1 MGRPSNRVAH
11 FLLRKRGFRCT
22 ALNSNFFAKGLYTM
36 ETGSFS
42 MAVIGLLFAAWLVA
56 ATVAIWWGLSLRR
69 QAQKTLRQTARLG
82 RLLETAPAIPV
93 IVRGDGKL
101 EAADRLFRQ
110 LGLQGPVTQ
119 MTDIVA
125 ALGQGKE
132 GECWRDLDTNVRE
145 TQRTGKK
152 FVLRLSLPG
161 SESRLMV
168 VGDVADAQIYPNG
181 AALLWFFDLSDTV
194 RDLERLEQEARTA
207 RSAFEALAGL
217 IEHAPIPMW
226 HRGPDLQLNFVNRAY
241 AAAVGSEDGDAVIEK
256 AVELIEPVAGETPM
270 SHAAKAHAA
279 GEPMERMVSSTIA
292 GERRQLR
299 VIDIPLGATGIA
311 GLAIDVQEL
320 VDARL
325 DFRRLGD
332 SQRDLLDK
340 LSAAVAQFGSD
351 RTLQFSN
358 LPFRR
363 LFAFRDEW
371 VAARPE
377 FARVFDRL
385 RETGKI
391 PEVRDFPLWR
401 SERENWFLSA
411 APVEENWLTPDGAHL
426 RLLAQPTPEGGL
438 ILIFEDRTEE
448 VHLASARDTLLR
460 VRTATFDNLFEAIA
474 VFAAD
479 GRLSI
484 WNRRFSETWG
494 VEEEV
499 LAKHPRMD
507 EILNTLAGRL
517 KKAAQ
522 VSVLRELLQMTISN
536 REPRR
541 SRMDFS
547 DGRKFQLSTVPL
559 PDGNALLAML
569 DITDSA
575 QVEEALRDRNTAL
588 SEADAIKGR
597 FLANM
602 SYEFRTPLTSISG
615 FAELLAGGIA
625 GELSPQASEYVDAI
639 AKSAER
645 LSQQINTVLDFSQN
659 EAGALPIARKS
670 VDVSAML
677 HDIEQEL
684 RAKSVEK
691 GVEIALDIQGDLG
704 ALSGDRKR
712 LSQAVSHVLDNALM
726 HCDKGSRVL
735 LHGSGNRKNVLIAVS
750 DDGQGMDANEQA
762 RALNGS
768 GRSGSG
774 PGGSGQG
781 GLGLPF
787 AKSLVDLHGGTLKL
801 ESQKGQGT
809 TVTMLLPR
817 GNAA

>member
-1 MGRPSNRVAH
+1 
-11 FLLRKRGFRCT
+11 
-22 ALNSNFFAKGLYTM
+22 M
-36 ETGSFS
+36 ETGGLS

-56 ATVAIWWGLSLRR
+56 ATVAIWIGLSLRS
-69 QAQKTLRQTARLG
+69 QANKTLRQTGRLG

-101 EAADRLFRQ
+101 EAADRLYRQ
-110 LGLQGPVTQ
+110 LGLDGPVTQ

-125 ALGQGKE
+125 ALGQGKD
-132 GECWRDLDTNVRE
+132 GECWRDLDGLIRE

-152 FVLRLSLPG
+152 FVQRLSLPG
-161 SESRLMV
+161 SDSRLMV

-194 RDLERLEQEARTA
+194 RDLERLELEASAA
-207 RSAFEALAGL
+207 RAAFEALSGL

-226 HRGPDLQLNFVNRAY
+226 HRGTDLQLNFVNRAY
-241 AAAVGSEDGDAVIEK
+241 VAAVGGENGDAVVGK
-256 AVELIEPVAGETPM
+256 AIELIEPAGGETAM
-270 SHAAKAHAA
+270 SHAAKANEA
-279 GEPMERMVSSTIA
+279 GAPMERMVSSTIA

-299 VIDIPLGATGIA
+299 VIDIPLGNTGIA
-311 GLAIDVQEL
+311 GLAIDMQEL

-340 LSAAVAQFGSD
+340 LSASVAQFGPD

-363 LFAFRDEW
+363 LFAFRDDW

-377 FARVFDRL
+377 FARVLDRL
-385 RETGKI
+385 RETAKI

-411 APVEENWLTPDGAHL
+411 APVEENWLTPDGVHL

-484 WNRRFSETWG
+484 WNRRFAETWG
-494 VEEEV
+494 VEEIV

-507 EILNTLAGRL
+507 EILNSLAGKL

-522 VSVLRELLQMTISN
+522 VSVLRELLQMTIAN

-541 SRMDFS
+541 SKMDFA

-575 QVEEALRDRNTAL
+575 QVEEALRDRNSAL
-588 SEADAIKGR
+588 SEADSIKGR

-602 SYEFRTPLTSISG
+602 SYELRTPLTSISG
-615 FAELLAGGIA
+615 FAEMLGSGLA

-659 EAGALPIARKS
+659 EAGALPIVRKP
-670 VDVSAML
+670 VDVAAML
-677 HDIEQEL
+677 SAIEREL
-684 RAKSVEK
+684 HAKSVEK
-691 GVEIALDIQGDLG
+691 GVDIALDVQQDVGE
-704 ALSGDRKR
+704 LSGDLKR
-712 LSQAVSHVLDNALM
+712 LSQAISHILDNALM
-726 HCDKGSRVL
+726 HCDSGSRVL
-735 LHGSGNRKNVLIAVS
+735 LHGSGNRKNILIAVS
-750 DDGQGMDANEQA
+750 DDGPGMDAGEQT
-762 RALNGS
+762 RALNS
-768 GRSGSG
+768 VGRGANG
-774 PGGSGQG
+774 EG

-787 AKSLVDLHGGTLKL
+787 AKSLVESHGGSLKL

-809 TVTMLLPR
+809 TVSMLLPR
-817 GNAA
+817 AVGS

>member
-1 MGRPSNRVAH
+1 
-11 FLLRKRGFRCT
+11 
-22 ALNSNFFAKGLYTM
+22 M
-36 ETGSFS
+36 ETGGIS
-42 MAVIGLLFAAWLVA
+42 MAVIGLLLAGWLVA
-56 ATVAIWWGLSLRR
+56 ATVAIWTGLSLRS
-69 QAQKTLRQTARLG
+69 QATKTLRQTARLG

-101 EAADRLFRQ
+101 EAADRLYRQ
-110 LGLQGPVTQ
+110 LGLEGPVSH

-125 ALGQGKE
+125 ALGVGNE
-132 GECWRDLDTNVRE
+132 GACWRELDTHVRE

-152 FVLRLSLPG
+152 FVQRLTLQG
-161 SESRLMV
+161 SDSRLMV

-194 RDLERLEQEARTA
+194 RDLERLEQESADSRA
-207 RSAFEALAGL
+207 AFEALAGL

-241 AAAVGSEDGDAVIEK
+241 VDAVGAENGEAAVDRGI
-256 AVELIEPVAGETPM
+256 ELIEPVGGDTPM
-270 SHAAKAHAA
+270 SHAAKAQDSGA
-279 GEPMERMVSSTIA
+279 PLERMVSSTIA

-311 GLAIDVQEL
+311 GIAVDVQEL

-325 DFRRLGD
+325 DFRRLAD
-332 SQRDLLDK
+332 TQRDMLDK
-340 LSAAVAQFGSD
+340 LSAAVAQFGAD
-351 RTLQFSN
+351 RTLEFSN

-377 FARVFDRL
+377 FVRVLDRL
-385 RETGKI
+385 RENGKI
-391 PEVRDFPLWR
+391 PEVRDFPMWR

-426 RLLAQPTPEGGL
+426 RLLAQPTPDGGL

-479 GRLSI
+479 GKLSI
-484 WNRRFSETWG
+484 WNRRFGETWG

-499 LAKHPRMD
+499 LARHPRMD
-507 EILNTLAGRL
+507 EILNALASKL

-522 VSVLRELLQMTISN
+522 ITVLRELLQMTISN

-541 SRMDFS
+541 SRMEFA

-569 DITDSA
+569 DVTDSA
-575 QVEEALRDRNTAL
+575 QVEEALRERNTAL

-597 FLANM
+597 FLNNM

-615 FAELLAGGIA
+615 FAELLGSGLA

-639 AKSAER
+639 AKSADR
-645 LSQQINTVLDFSQN
+645 LSQQINTVLDFSQS
-659 EAGALPIARKS
+659 EAGALPILRKP
-670 VDVSAML
+670 VDIAAMMAEIEIGASAKAQENG
-677 HDIEQEL
+677 IEIV
-684 RAKSVEK
+684 RDVKADV
-691 GVEIALDIQGDLG
+691 GVLAGDV
-704 ALSGDRKR
+704 RR
-712 LSQAVSHVLDNALM
+712 LSQAIGHILDNALS
-726 HCDKGSRVL
+726 HCDSGTRVL
-735 LHGSGNRKNVLIAVS
+735 LHASGNSKQVLIAIS
-750 DDGQGMDANEQA
+750 DNGPGMNAGEQA

-768 GRSGSG
+768 ARSGSG
-774 PGGSGQG
+774 EG

-787 AKSLVDLHGGTLKL
+787 AKNLVESHGGTLKL

-809 TVTMLLPR
+809 TVSLLLPR
-817 GNAA
+817 EGSE

>member
-1 MGRPSNRVAH
+1 MQ
-11 FLLRKRGFRCT
+11 
-22 ALNSNFFAKGLYTM
+22 
-36 ETGSFS
+36 TGGIS
-42 MAVIGLLFAAWLVA
+42 MAVIGLLFAGWLVA
-56 ATVAIWWGLSLRR
+56 ATVAIWTGLTLRS
-69 QAQKTLRQTARLG
+69 QAKKSLRQTARLG

-101 EAADRLFRQ
+101 EAADRLYRQ
-110 LGLQGPVTQ
+110 LGLDGAVSQ
-119 MTDIVA
+119 MTDIVG

-132 GECWRDLDTNVRE
+132 GECWRTLDANVRE

-152 FVLRLSLPG
+152 FLQRLSLPG
-161 SESRLMV
+161 SDSRLMV

-194 RDLERLEQEARTA
+194 RDLERLEHEATSARTA
-207 RSAFEALAGL
+207 FQALAGL

-241 AAAVGSEDGDAVIEK
+241 VAAVGGEDGETVVGK
-256 AVELIEPVAGETPM
+256 AIELIEPVGGETPM
-270 SHAAKAHAA
+270 SQAAKAQDS
-279 GEPMERMVSSTIA
+279 GEVLERMVSSTIA

-311 GLAIDVQEL
+311 GLAVDVQEL

-325 DFRRLGD
+325 DFRRLND

-340 LSAAVAQFGSD
+340 LSAAVAQFGPD

-377 FARVFDRL
+377 FARVLDRL

-494 VEEEV
+494 VEEDV

-507 EILNTLAGRL
+507 EILNTLASKL

-522 VSVLRELLQMTISN
+522 VSVLRELLQMTIAN

-541 SRMDFS
+541 SKMDFS

-575 QVEEALRDRNTAL
+575 QVEEALRDRNNAL

-602 SYEFRTPLTSISG
+602 SYELRTPLTSISG
-615 FAELLAGGIA
+615 FAEMLGSGIA
-625 GELSPQASEYVDAI
+625 GELPPQASEYVDAI

-659 EAGALPIARKS
+659 EAGALPIVHKP
-670 VDVSAML
+670 VDVRAML
-677 HDIEQEL
+677 TAVEQEL
-684 RAKSVEK
+684 REKSLEK
-691 GVEIALDIQGDLG
+691 GVQIELDIHEDVGE
-704 ALSGDRKR
+704 LSGDLKR
-712 LSQAVSHVLDNALM
+712 LSQAISHILDNALM
-726 HCDKGSRVL
+726 HCESGCRVL
-735 LHGSGNRKNVLIAVS
+735 LHGSGNRKTVLIAVA
-750 DDGQGMDANEQA
+750 DDGPGMDAGEQTL
-762 RALNGS
+762 ALNS
-768 GRSGSG
+768 NVK
-774 PGGSGQG
+774 GGNGDG

-787 AKSLVDLHGGTLKL
+787 AKSLVESHGGAFKL

-809 TVTMLLPR
+809 SISMMLPR
-817 GNAA
+817 GGEG

>member
-1 MGRPSNRVAH
+1 
-11 FLLRKRGFRCT
+11 
-22 ALNSNFFAKGLYTM
+22 M
-36 ETGSFS
+36 ETGGIS
-42 MAVIGLLFAAWLVA
+42 MALIGLLLAAWLVA
-56 ATVAIWWGLSLRR
+56 ATVAIWTGLSMRR

-101 EAADRLFRQ
+101 EAADRLYRQ
-110 LGLQGPVTQ
+110 LGLDEPVTQ

-125 ALGQGKE
+125 LLGQGDA
-132 GECWRDLDTNVRE
+132 GECWRSLDDLVRE

-152 FVLRLSLPG
+152 FVQRLTLAG
-161 SESRLMV
+161 SDSRLMV

-194 RDLERLEQEARTA
+194 RDLERLEMESAEARL
-207 RSAFEALAGL
+207 AFEALAGL
-217 IEHAPIPMW
+217 IEHAPIPIW

-241 AAAVGSEDGDAVIEK
+241 VSAVGGDNGDAVVDR
-256 AVELIEPVAGETPM
+256 AVELIEPVGGDTPM
-270 SHAAKAHAA
+270 SHAAKAQAA
-279 GEPMERMVSSTIA
+279 GTPLERMVSSTIA

-299 VIDIPLGATGIA
+299 VIDIPLGPSGIA

-325 DFRRLGD
+325 DFRRLAD
-332 SQRDLLDK
+332 TQRDMLDK
-340 LSAAVAQFGSD
+340 LSASVAQFGAD
-351 RTLQFSN
+351 RTLEFSN

-371 VAARPE
+371 VAAKPD
-377 FARVFDRL
+377 FARVLDRL
-385 RETGKI
+385 REGGKI

-474 VFAAD
+474 VFAVD
-479 GRLSI
+479 GKLSI
-484 WNRRFSETWG
+484 WNRRFAETWG
-494 VEEEV
+494 VDEAT

-507 EILNTLAGRL
+507 EILNSLAAKL

-522 VSVLRELLQMTISN
+522 VSVLRELLQMTINN

-541 SRMDFS
+541 STMEFA

-575 QVEEALRDRNTAL
+575 QVEEALRERNAAL
-588 SEADAIKGR
+588 SEADTIKGR

-615 FAELLAGGIA
+615 FAEMLGSGIA
-625 GELSPQASEYVDAI
+625 GELTPQASEYVDAI

-645 LSQQINTVLDFSQN
+645 LSQQINTVLDFSQS
-659 EAGALPIARKS
+659 EAGALPIIRKP
-670 VDVSAML
+670 VDLAAML
-677 HDIEQEL
+677 GKIEADARDKAAEM
-684 RAKSVEK
+684 
-691 GVEIALDIQGDLG
+691 GVEIILDAKEGVG
-704 ALSGDRKR
+704 ELSGDERR
-712 LSQAVSHVLDNALM
+712 LTQAIGHILDNAIT
-726 HCDKGSRVL
+726 HCPRGAQVL
-735 LHGSGNRKNVLIAVS
+735 LHGSGNRKQVLIAVS
-750 DDGQGMDANEQA
+750 DDGPGMNAGEQA
-762 RALNGS
+762 RALSGNVRKANGE
-768 GRSGSG
+768 
-774 PGGSGQG
+774 G

-787 AKSLVDLHGGTLKL
+787 AKTLVELHGGTLKL
-801 ESQKGQGT
+801 ELHKGQGT
-809 TVTMLLPR
+809 TISLLLPR
-817 GNAA
+817 AGEG

>member
-1 MGRPSNRVAH
+1 MAAG
-11 FLLRKRGFRCT
+11 GI
-22 ALNSNFFAKGLYTM
+22 
-36 ETGSFS
+36 S

-56 ATVAIWWGLSLRR
+56 ATVAIWTGLSLRN
-69 QAQKTLRQTARLG
+69 QARKSLRQTARLG

-110 LGLQGPVTQ
+110 LGLDGPISQ
-119 MTDIVA
+119 MTDIVG
-125 ALGQGKE
+125 ALGQGAD
-132 GECWRDLDTNVRE
+132 GECWRALDSNVRE

-152 FVLRLSLPG
+152 FVQRLLLPG
-161 SESRLMV
+161 SDSRLMV
-168 VGDVADAQIYPNG
+168 VGDVADAQIYANG

-194 RDLERLEQEARTA
+194 RDLERLEQEAVSART
-207 RSAFEALAGL
+207 AFEALAGL

-226 HRGPDLQLNFVNRAY
+226 HRGPDLRLNFVNRAY
-241 AAAVGSEDGDAVIEK
+241 VDAVGGEDGDAVVGK
-256 AVELIEPVAGETPM
+256 AVELIEPVGGETPM
-270 SHAAKAHAA
+270 SQAAKAQES
-279 GEPMERMVSSTIA
+279 GDVLERMVSSTIA

-299 VIDIPLGATGIA
+299 VIDIPLGQTGIA

-325 DFRRLGD
+325 DFRRLND

-340 LSAAVAQFGSD
+340 LSAAVAQFGPD
-351 RTLQFSN
+351 RALQFSN

-377 FARVFDRL
+377 FARVLDRL

-391 PEVRDFPLWR
+391 PEVRDFPMWR

-494 VEEEV
+494 IEEDI

-507 EILNTLAGRL
+507 EVLNAIAGKL

-522 VSVLRELLQMTISN
+522 ISVLRELLQMTIGN

-541 SRMDFS
+541 TKMEFA

-575 QVEEALRDRNTAL
+575 QVEEALRDRNAAL
-588 SEADAIKGR
+588 SEADSIKGR

-602 SYEFRTPLTSISG
+602 SYELRTPLTSISG
-615 FAELLAGGIA
+615 FAELLGSGIA
-625 GELSPQASEYVDAI
+625 GEISPQAMDYVDAI

-659 EAGALPIARKS
+659 EAGALPIVRKP
-670 VDVSAML
+670 VDIGALLMGIAQ
-677 HDIEQEL
+677 DL
-684 RAKSVEK
+684 RAKSVER
-691 GVEIALDIQGDLG
+691 GIEIDLDIHSDVGEI
-704 ALSGDRKR
+704 SGDFKR
-712 LSQAVSHVLDNALM
+712 LSQAISHILDNALM
-726 HCDKGSRVL
+726 HCPGGSRVL
-735 LHGSGNRKNVLIAVS
+735 LHASGDRKNVLVAVS
-750 DDGQGMDANEQA
+750 DNGPGLNAGEQA
-762 RALNGS
+762 RVLNASNRNGN
-768 GRSGSG
+768 GE
-774 PGGSGQG
+774 G

-787 AKSLVDLHGGTLKL
+787 AKSLVELHGGTLKL

-809 TVTMLLPR
+809 TVSLLLPR
-817 GNAA
+817 HAGG

>member
-1 MGRPSNRVAH
+1 
-11 FLLRKRGFRCT
+11 
-22 ALNSNFFAKGLYTM
+22 M
-36 ETGSFS
+36 EAGGFS
-42 MAVIGLLFAAWLVA
+42 MAVIGLLLAAWLVA
-56 ATVAIWWGLSLRR
+56 ATVAIWTGLSMRR
-69 QAQKTLRQTARLG
+69 HAQKTLRQTARLG

-101 EAADRLFRQ
+101 EAADRLYRQ
-110 LGLQGPVTQ
+110 LGLNGPVTQ
-119 MTDIVA
+119 MTDILA
-125 ALGQGKE
+125 SLGQGAE
-132 GECWRDLDTNVRE
+132 GECWRTLDMQVRE
-145 TQRTGKK
+145 TQKTGKK
-152 FVLRLSLPG
+152 FVQRLTLPG
-161 SESRLMV
+161 SDSRLMV

-194 RDLERLEQEARTA
+194 RDLERLELESADA
-207 RSAFEALAGL
+207 RSAFAALAGL
-217 IEHAPIPMW
+217 IENAPIPMW
-226 HRGPDLQLNFVNRAY
+226 HRGPDLHLNFVNRAY
-241 AAAVGSEDGDAVIEK
+241 VAAVGADSGDAVIEN
-256 AVELIEPVAGETPM
+256 AVELIEPAGGDTPM
-270 SHAAKAHAA
+270 SHAAKAQAA
-279 GEPMERMVSSTIA
+279 GEPLERMVSSTIA

-299 VIDIPLGATGIA
+299 VIDIPLGPTGIS

-325 DFRRLGD
+325 DFRRLAD
-332 SQRDLLDK
+332 TQRDMLDK
-340 LSAAVAQFGSD
+340 LSAAVAQFGAD
-351 RTLQFSN
+351 RTLEFSN

-371 VAARPE
+371 VAAKPD
-377 FARVFDRL
+377 FARVLDRL
-385 RETGKI
+385 REGGKI

-460 VRTATFDNLFEAIA
+460 VRTATFDNLFEGIA

-479 GRLSI
+479 GKLSI
-484 WNRRFSETWG
+484 WNRRFAETWG
-494 VEEEV
+494 VEEEA

-507 EILNTLAGRL
+507 EILNVLAGKL

-522 VSVLRELLQMTISN
+522 VTVLRELLQMTISN

-541 SRMDFS
+541 STMEFA

-575 QVEEALRDRNTAL
+575 QVEAALRERNSAL
-588 SEADAIKGR
+588 SEADTIKGR

-615 FAELLAGGIA
+615 FAEMLGSGIA

-645 LSQQINTVLDFSQN
+645 LSQQINTVLDFSQS
-659 EAGALPIARKS
+659 EAGALPIVRKP
-670 VDVSAML
+670 VDIAAML
-677 HDIEQEL
+677 GNIEETA
-684 RAKSVEK
+684 RAKAAEM
-691 GVEIALDIQGDLG
+691 GVEIVLDVQDG
-704 ALSGDRKR
+704 AGEISGDARR
-712 LSQAVSHVLDNALM
+712 LGQAIGHVLDNSLT
-726 HCDKGSRVL
+726 HCSNGARVL
-735 LHGSGNRKNVLIAVS
+735 LHGSGNHKQVLIAVS
-750 DDGQGMDANEQA
+750 DNGPGMNAGEQA

-768 GRSGSG
+768 GRNAAGE
-774 PGGSGQG
+774 G

-787 AKSLVDLHGGTLKL
+787 AKSLVESHGGSLKL

-809 TVTMLLPR
+809 TVSMLLPR
-817 GNAA
+817 AGER